1 MIRNRSLA
9 ALGVVTVALGL
20 TAAGP
25 AFADSAHATNGA
37 ARSAMNPGGL
47 FRPAPGLQAN
57 AARVAGTDKP
67 VLDYSS
73 NWSGYAVTGATF
85 TSASA
90 SWIQNAA
97 TCSSGGGQTDMSPW
111 VGLDGFSDSTVE
123 QIGTSAD
130 CSGSSVDYYA
140 WYEMYPANYVTINK
154 TIKKGDSFTG
164 TVTHTSGTTYK
175 LTLVNNTE
183 GWTYSVSKSLS
194 ANNSSAEAVME
205 QAGDHL
211 TKWTG
216 ADPFTDFTVNGS
228 PVGSFSGSPYT
239 IYQMEI
245 QNGSTLCDSTS
256 ALSSNENFSTT
267 WLNAC

>member
-1 MIRNRSLA
+1 MIRNRSLT
-9 ALGVVTVALGL
+9 ALGVAAVALGL
-20 TAAGP
+20 TAAAGP
-25 AFADSAHATNGA
+25 AFAAAPAAKAGA
-37 ARSAMNPGGL
+37 SFNPGGL
-47 FRPAPGLQAN
+47 FRPAAGAHPN
-57 AARVAGTDKP
+57 AARAAAGKT
-67 VLDYSS
+67 VLDYST
-73 NWSGYAVTGATF
+73 NWPGYAVTGAAF

-90 SWIQNAA
+90 TWVQNAA
-97 TCSSGGGQTDMSPW
+97 TCSSSGGETDMSPW

-194 ANNSSAEAVME
+194 AGNSSAEAVME

-216 ADPFTDFTVNGS
+216 TDPFTSFTVNGS
-228 PVGSFSGSPYT
+228 PAGSFTGSQYT

-245 QNGSTLCDSTS
+245 QNGSTLCDSDS
-256 ALSSNENFSTT
+256 ALSGNENFTTT